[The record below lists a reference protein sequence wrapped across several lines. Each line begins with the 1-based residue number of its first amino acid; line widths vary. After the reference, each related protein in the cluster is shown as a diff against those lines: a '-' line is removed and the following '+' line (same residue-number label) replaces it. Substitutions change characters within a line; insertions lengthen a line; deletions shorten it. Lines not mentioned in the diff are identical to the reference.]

1 MTFKL
6 AQIGAQLLEGAAGA
20 AKFASA
26 IATGDIAPDNEVE
39 FRRSVCLACPT
50 RKRVQLLGMDA
61 PGDWCGNPLLPA
73 DQPPSCGCLIYGKTL
88 VASERC
94 PQNKWR
100 AVKATKIDTM

>member
-6 AQIGAQLLEGAAGA
+6 AQIGAQLMVGAAGA
-20 AKFASA
+20 AKFARA
-26 IATGDIAPDNEVE
+26 IATGDIAPDNEVA

-50 RKRVQLLGMDA
+50 RVRIQLADMEA

-73 DQPPSCGCLIYGKTL
+73 DAPPSCGCLIYGKTL
-88 VASERC
+88 VGSERC

-100 AVKATKIDTM
+100 AVKAGKVESR